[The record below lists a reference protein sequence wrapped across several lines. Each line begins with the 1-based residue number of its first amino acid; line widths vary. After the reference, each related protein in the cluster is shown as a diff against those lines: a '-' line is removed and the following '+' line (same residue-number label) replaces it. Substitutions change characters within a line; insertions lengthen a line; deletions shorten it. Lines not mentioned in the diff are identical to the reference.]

1 MKSLQFHVTC
11 QLSWKMLCDKQLLT
25 QSQLNQFLT
34 NDLTFPT
41 NHSWLQP
48 FYLTQ
53 LSTTTT
59 STTSTKEEGDN
70 EEDFLP
76 NHSPNNNH
84 NYTSSHETLTKRQ
97 EQKTNHNNNNEDGE
111 RVIQDAFE
119 ILEIKH
125 DLKIKNSPELSS
137 LAAIRA
143 YEQNDLKT
151 ALYYCQQNLQ
161 QTTGTALFVHVSTL
175 TALQHKRS
183 LFALAHKLVH
193 ATSTTTINTGEEAAI
208 AWYAVGCYYY
218 SCQKYELA
226 QRNFCRAT
234 RLAPKRAEC
243 WIAFGCSF
251 SIVDESDQALA
262 SYRAAQKYTP
272 SSPLP
277 FLYMGMEYMRT
288 NHSSLA
294 KHFFTTAQSL
304 SSTDKHNNPLLYNE
318 LGVWHY
324 KQQDYTQ
331 AISYF
336 QKALS
341 SSSSSE
347 QEFWEPTM
355 FNLGQ
360 SYRKSKQYANA
371 LECFE
376 HCISTCPGKAC
387 GYSALG
393 FTHHLLGN
401 MDDAIEQYHL
411 ALSRKPDDTFASE
424 MLYRALQEAIQLP
437 NENENENS
445 LLFSSNQKQ
454 PPQKNINHTMMNM
467 SATMIS
473 TTTPHL
479 NNHHHTPIEQE
490 DNEEQ
495 FSNFTFDHSDV
506 DISMT

>member
-1 MKSLQFHVTC
+1 M
-11 QLSWKMLCDKQLLT
+11 
-25 QSQLNQFLT
+25 
-34 NDLTFPT
+34 
-41 NHSWLQP
+41 
-48 FYLTQ
+48 
-53 LSTTTT
+53 
-59 STTSTKEEGDN
+59 
-70 EEDFLP
+70 
-76 NHSPNNNH
+76 
-84 NYTSSHETLTKRQ
+84 
-97 EQKTNHNNNNEDGE
+97 
-111 RVIQDAFE
+111 IQDAFE
-119 ILEIKH
+119 MLEIKH
-125 DLKIKNSPELSS
+125 DLKIKDSPELSS

-151 ALYYCQQNLQ
+151 ALYYCQQNPQ

-193 ATSTTTINTGEEAAI
+193 ATSTTTINDGEEAAI

-277 FLYMGMEYMRT
+277 FLYMAMEYMRT

-304 SSTDKHNNPLLYNE
+304 SSSIVDNKHPLLYNE
-318 LGVWHY
+318 LGVWYY
-324 KQQDYTQ
+324 KQQDYAQ
-331 AISYF
+331 AITYF
-336 QKALS
+336 QQALS

-360 SYRKSKQYANA
+360 SYRKSKQYTNA

-376 HCISTCPGKAC
+376 NCISTCPVSITHTYYFFLSVTIAIMLHFLNII
-387 GYSALG
+387 YLFEFFLYDLG
-393 FTHHLLGN
+393 
-401 MDDAIEQYHL
+401 
-411 ALSRKPDDTFASE
+411 
-424 MLYRALQEAIQLP
+424 
-437 NENENENS
+437 
-445 LLFSSNQKQ
+445 
-454 PPQKNINHTMMNM
+454 
-467 SATMIS
+467 
-473 TTTPHL
+473 
-479 NNHHHTPIEQE
+479 
-490 DNEEQ
+490 
-495 FSNFTFDHSDV
+495 
-506 DISMT
+506 